1 MELNII
7 HVDMDA
13 FYASIEQR
21 DNPKLKGKPVIIGG
35 RGKRG
40 VVSTASYEAR
50 EYGVYSAMPIVKA
63 RQLCPQGIYL
73 QGNHL
78 KYREV
83 SGQIREIFYRYTE
96 LVEPLA
102 LDEAYLDVKGNHKNS
117 IRIAKEI
124 KRGIKRELELTAS
137 IGVSYNKYL
146 AKLASDFNKPSG
158 FKIISPF
165 EAKEVIFPLDVN
177 NLWGVGPKT
186 AQRLKELGFYK
197 ISDIAKGDRSLLIR
211 EFGKRGYQ
219 LYKLA
224 QGEDYRKVTPP
235 GLPKSLGKETTFRY
249 DTRDKGVLRGY
260 LKDLSEEVANRAS
273 NKNVKGKTITLKVKY
288 ENFEELSK
296 SRTIEGNISKQ
307 EDIYRLA
314 EILLEE
320 VVLDKKI
327 RLIGITLSNIIEDG
341 VEQLKLL

>member
-35 RGKRG
+35 KSKRG

-50 EYGVYSAMPIVKA
+50 RYGVHSAMPIIKA
-63 RQLCPQGIYL
+63 RQLCPHGTYL
-73 QGNHL
+73 QGDHL
-78 KYREV
+78 KYKEV
-83 SGQIREIFYRYTE
+83 SNQIREIFYRYTD

-102 LDEAYLDVKGNHKNS
+102 LDEAFLDVKGNYKNS

-124 KRGIKRELELTAS
+124 KREIKEELNLTAS

-146 AKLASDFNKPSG
+146 AKLASDFDKPSG

-165 EAKEVIFPLDVN
+165 DAQDIIFPLDVN

-186 AQRLKELGFYK
+186 EKRLKELGFYK

-211 EFGKRGYQ
+211 EFGKKGYQ

-224 QGEDYRKVTPP
+224 QGEDNRKVTPP
-235 GLPKSLGKETTFRY
+235 GLPKSLGKETTFKY
-249 DTRDKGVLRGY
+249 DTKDKGVLRGY
-260 LKDLSEEVANRAS
+260 LKSLSEEVANRVR
-273 NKNVKGKTITLKVKY
+273 NKEVKGKTITLKVKY
-288 ENFEELSK
+288 ENFEELSR
-296 SRTIEGNISKQ
+296 SRTIEGYISTQ

-320 VVLDKKI
+320 IDLDKKL
-327 RLIGITLSNIIEDG
+327 RLIGVTLSNIIEDR

>member
-13 FYASIEQR
+13 FYASVEQR
-21 DNPKLKGKPVIIGG
+21 DNPKLKGKAVIIGG
-35 RGKRG
+35 KSKRG

-50 EYGVYSAMPIVKA
+50 KYGVHSAMPIVKA
-63 RQLCPQGIYL
+63 RQLCPHGIYL

-78 KYREV
+78 KYKEV
-83 SGQIREIFYRYTE
+83 SNQIRDIFYRYTD

-102 LDEAYLDVKGNHKNS
+102 LDEAYLDVEGNNKNS

-124 KRGIKRELELTAS
+124 KREIERELKLTAS

-146 AKLASDFNKPSG
+146 AKLASDFNKPNG

-165 EAKEVIFPLDVN
+165 EAKEIIFPLDVN
-177 NLWGVGPKT
+177 KLWGVGPKT
-186 AQRLKELGFYK
+186 EQRLKELGFYK
-197 ISDIAKGDRSLLIR
+197 ISDIAQEERSLLIR
-211 EFGKRGYQ
+211 EFGKKGYQ
-219 LYKLA
+219 LYQLA
-224 QGEDYRKVTPP
+224 CGEDYRKVSPP

-249 DTRDKGVLRGY
+249 DTKDKVLLRDY
-260 LKDLSEEVANRAS
+260 LKNLSEEVAIRAS
-273 NKNVKGKTITLKVKY
+273 NKKIKGKTITLKIKY
-288 ENFEELSK
+288 ENFEELSR
-296 SRTIEGNISKQ
+296 SRTLERYIWRQKE
-307 EDIYRLA
+307 IYRLA

-320 VVLDKKI
+320 VDLNKKI
-327 RLIGITLSNIIEDG
+327 RLIGITLSNILEDR